1 MTNDNQQGRYQ
12 RLVEFISTAA
22 MILSLLFLGYNI
34 QRGTAVTSAQ
44 AVFTLNNSMNRALR
58 EVALDPEAAELFL
71 KAGTDLNSLTPNEMF
86 RYELWIR
93 TFLNANES
101 AWLFYHK
108 GVINAEE
115 YAGWHSGICET
126 LQRPGFSDYMSSRLD
141 TYAEG
146 FIEDINNHC
155 EGLSL

>member
-1 MTNDNQQGRYQ
+1 MEKPDQGEGYKKYIE
-12 RLVEFISTAA
+12 LISTIA

-34 QRGTAVTSAQ
+34 QRGTAVTSAD

-58 EVALDPEAAELFL
+58 EVALDPEAADLFL
-71 KAGTDLNSLTPNEMF
+71 KAETDLASMNANERF

-101 AWLFYHK
+101 AWLFHHK
-108 GVINAEE
+108 GVINDEE

-126 LQRPGFSDYMSSRLD
+126 LLRPGFREYMESRLE
-141 TYAEG
+141 TYTEG
-146 FIEDINNHC
+146 FIDDINSHC
-155 EGLSL
+155 ND